1 MLRGMTA
8 IWKREM
14 RKWWRSKVQLFS
26 SLLLPVLFLIIVGN
40 AYSGTFRNIP
50 IAVINYDSQTPGQ
63 VYYESLQNSTE
74 VSIIYTN
81 VSLTTA
87 QKMVD
92 DGQIAGFI
100 VIPANF
106 SYGLAGLSSGP
117 STIINVTVDNTNL
130 LISQAL
136 KAIAAQALNTTI
148 HDARTFNWLFLNL
161 GFVPPTSPTLVKDIN
176 RYSGA
181 DYEFIDF
188 LAPGILAMTILF
200 TSLFAAGMPVILDRE
215 IGYFDMLVSTPA
227 NRSSLVLGFTFAG
240 VTKVVV
246 QATFVLLIALLLGV
260 HVILNP
266 LSILYLYIMVTLL
279 ALGFVGLSIAIS
291 VKIDLTAFQFVGGLI
306 NFPVFFL
313 SGAFYPVESL
323 PIWLKNIVIL
333 NPMTYAVHALRG
345 IMIKGTSLIFF
356 VPDIVVVGVFAIL
369 TQLLGN
375 LMFYLV
381 LSGKRFKRKKKSLG
395 GQK

>member
-1 MLRGMTA
+1 MTA

-14 RKWWRSKVQLFS
+14 RKWWRSKVQLVS

-40 AYSGTFRNIP
+40 AYSGTFTDIP
-50 IAVINYDSQTPGQ
+50 IAVINQDSQTPGQ

-74 VSIIYTN
+74 ISILYVNVSI
-81 VSLTTA
+81 SDA
-87 QKMVD
+87 QKMID
-92 DGQIAGFI
+92 DGQIAGYI
-100 VIPANF
+100 LIPENF
-106 SYGLAGLSSGP
+106 SYGLARYLNGSS
-117 STIINVTVDNTNL
+117 TVIDVVVDNTNL
-130 LISQAL
+130 LVSQAL
-136 KAIAAQALNTTI
+136 KAVAAQALNTTI
-148 HDARTFNWLFLNL
+148 RDSRVYNWIADLYAPFP
-161 GFVPPTSPTLVKDIN
+161 VPSLVSPSLLSYVN
-176 RYSGA
+176 RYSAA

-215 IGYFDMLVSTPA
+215 VGYFDMLVSTPA

-240 VTKVVV
+240 VTKVTA

-260 HVILNP
+260 HVILTP
-266 LSILYLYIMVTLL
+266 LSILYLYIMVILL
-279 ALGFVGLSIAIS
+279 ALGFVGVSIALS

-323 PIWLKNIVIL
+323 PVWLKDIVIF

-356 VPDIVVVGVFAIL
+356 IPDLLVVGIFAIL

-375 LMFYLV
+375 LVFYLT
-381 LSGKRFKRKKKSLG
+381 LSGKTLRRKSKK
-395 GQK
+395 

>member
-1 MLRGMTA
+1 MLKGMTA

-14 RKWWRSKVQLFS
+14 RKWWRSKVQLVS

-40 AYSGTFRNIP
+40 AYSGTFTDIP
-50 IAVINYDSQTPGQ
+50 IAVINFDSQTPGHI
-63 VYYESLQNSTE
+63 YYESLQNSTE
-74 VSIIYTN
+74 LTIISVNISI
-81 VSLTTA
+81 SDA
-87 QKMVD
+87 QRMVD

-100 VIPANF
+100 VIPENF
-106 SYGLAGLSSGP
+106 SNGFKGLATGA
-117 STIINVTVDNTNL
+117 STVINVTVDNTDML
-130 LISQAL
+130 VSQAL

-148 HDARTFNWLFLNL
+148 NDPRFIAWL
-161 GFVPPTSPTLVKDIN
+161 GFPLPELPSLITYIDKYGST
-176 RYSGA
+176 
-181 DYEFIDF
+181 DYQFIDF

-215 IGYFDMLVSTPA
+215 VGYFDMLVSTPA
-227 NRSSLVLGFTFAG
+227 SRSSLVLGFTFAG
-240 VTKVVV
+240 VTKVTT

-260 HVILNP
+260 HVFLTP
-266 LSILYLYIMVTLL
+266 LSILYLYIMVILL
-279 ALGFVGLSIAIS
+279 ALGFVGVSIAIS

-323 PIWLKNIVIL
+323 PLWLKDIVIF

-345 IMIKGTSLIFF
+345 IMIKGTSLFF
-356 VPDIVVVGVFAIL
+356 FLPDLLVVGIFAVL

-375 LMFYLV
+375 LMFYLT
-381 LSGKRFKRKKKSLG
+381 LSGKSLRKKAK
-395 GQK
+395 Q